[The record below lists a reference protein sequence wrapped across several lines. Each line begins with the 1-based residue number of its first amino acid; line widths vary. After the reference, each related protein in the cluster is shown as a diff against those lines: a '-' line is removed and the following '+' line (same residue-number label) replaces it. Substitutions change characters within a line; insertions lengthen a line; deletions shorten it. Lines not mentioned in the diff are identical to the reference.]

1 MMGIEKERIDFMK
14 RSWICLGAIGMLLC
28 GCTGTQNEMAEK
40 GKEMKKEMVL
50 CINGEQSM
58 VRWEENET
66 VSGLMDMLDKEGPI
80 DILMHPYGGFE
91 QVGDLGRDLISSD
104 ERITTG
110 AGDIVLYQ
118 RNQIVVFFGSNTWEY
133 TRLGMITDG
142 SQQKLEADDVT
153 ISLKKGD

>member
-1 MMGIEKERIDFMK
+1 ME
-14 RSWICLGAIGMLLC
+14 
-28 GCTGTQNEMAEK
+28 
-40 GKEMKKEMVL
+40 L

-80 DILMHPYGGFE
+80 DISMHPYGGFE

-110 AGDIVLYQ
+110 PGDIVLYQ

-133 TRLGMITDG
+133 TRLGTITDG

>member
-1 MMGIEKERIDFMK
+1 
-14 RSWICLGAIGMLLC
+14 MLLC

-40 GKEMKKEMVL
+40 GKEMKKEMEL

-80 DILMHPYGGFE
+80 DISMHPYGGFE

-110 AGDIVLYQ
+110 PGDIVLYQ

-133 TRLGMITDG
+133 TRLGTITDG

>member
-1 MMGIEKERIDFMK
+1 
-14 RSWICLGAIGMLLC
+14 MLLC

-40 GKEMKKEMVL
+40 GKEMKKEMEL

-66 VSGLMDMLDKEGPI
+66 VSGLMDMLDEEGPI
-80 DILMHPYGGFE
+80 DISMYPYGGFE

-110 AGDIVLYQ
+110 PGDIVLYQ

-133 TRLGMITDG
+133 TRLGTITDG